1 MSERL
6 RVGVVG
12 CGIGKHHMQAYASL
26 PELFDLQV
34 VCDVDA
40 DKAQATAAELGIPK
54 TVTDFEALCQMD
66 LDVIDI
72 CTPPFLHYQQILGA
86 LKADKYVVCEKPLV
100 GSVQEVDALIAAEA
114 ASDKRIMP
122 IFQYRFGQGLQKL
135 KFLIEQGIAGKPY
148 LSTVETAWRR
158 RAAYYEVPWRG
169 KWSTEMGGALL
180 GHAIHGH
187 DLLVYVAGPIRNVF
201 SRSATLVNDIEVEDT
216 AAASLLMADGS
227 LATLAV
233 TLGSPH
239 EISRHRFCFANLVAE
254 SNTRPYT
261 SSGEP
266 WTFVGDTP
274 EIDRQIADALADF
287 TPLPEGFAGQFW
299 RFAQAIRTGGELP
312 VTLQDSRASLELVTA
327 LYESARNGQ
336 AVELPLGPEH
346 PAYDSWLPR

>member
-1 MSERL
+1 
-6 RVGVVG
+6 
-12 CGIGKHHMQAYASL
+12 
-26 PELFDLQV
+26 
-34 VCDVDA
+34 
-40 DKAQATAAELGIPK
+40 
-54 TVTDFEALCQMD
+54 
-66 LDVIDI
+66 
-72 CTPPFLHYQQILGA
+72 
-86 LKADKYVVCEKPLV
+86 
-100 GSVQEVDALIAAEA
+100 
-114 ASDKRIMP
+114 
-122 IFQYRFGQGLQKL
+122 
-135 KFLIEQGIAGKPY
+135 
-148 LSTVETAWRR
+148 
-158 RAAYYEVPWRG
+158 
-169 KWSTEMGGALL
+169 MGGALL

-254 SNTRPYT
+254 SNTRPYS

-299 RFAQAIRTGGELP
+299 RFAQSIRTGDELP

-346 PAYDSWLPR
+346 PAYESWLPR